1 MPPTLEGSLYP
12 IDRLKPAS
20 SWAAPIQQGTDP
32 PRSACFYGCVELT
45 ASAEQAGRKTTT
57 RQTKE
62 SKEDASSSHVRTM
75 RPSLSNDLQQI
86 NDSRKTAII
95 DSELDRLNIDIA
107 TLQETRLAENGS
119 IKRNDTHSSGMERVL
134 K

>member
-1 MPPTLEGSLYP
+1 M
-12 IDRLKPAS
+12 
-20 SWAAPIQQGTDP
+20 
-32 PRSACFYGCVELT
+32 ELT

-62 SKEDASSSHVRTM
+62 SKADAISSHVRTM

-107 TLQETRLAENGS
+107 ILQETRLAENGS